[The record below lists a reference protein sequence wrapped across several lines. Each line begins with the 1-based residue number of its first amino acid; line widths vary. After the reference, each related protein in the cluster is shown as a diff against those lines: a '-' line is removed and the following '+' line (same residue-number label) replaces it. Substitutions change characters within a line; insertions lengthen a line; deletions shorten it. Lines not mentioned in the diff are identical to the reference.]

1 MTTKPEHWRACMI
14 WYVTVIDAR
23 GDDVIKFIF
32 VLTGK
37 KDGDL
42 DFKKKNLGLCMVKN
56 I

>member
-1 MTTKPEHWRACMI
+1 MMKLEYWCMCMI
-14 WYVTVIDAR
+14 WYVIVIYVR

-32 VLTGK
+32 VLFGK